1 MQVCLLQV
9 CLLNYKKDGTPFW
22 NQFYLAPATLGD
34 SSMVTHYLGIQADVT
49 QQVEEAEA
57 AAGLALAAEEL
68 AGETLTLRVVTG
80 IRGAHSGWGQLCGSA
95 LPELQG
101 LCQAASAGGRSNCR
115 DSSS

>member
-1 MQVCLLQV
+1 M

-57 AAGLALAAEEL
+57 AAGLAAADEKL
-68 AGETLTLRVVTG
+68 PGDTLTL
-80 IRGAHSGWGQLCGSA
+80 GSS
-95 LPELQG
+95 LTLV
-101 LCQAASAGGRSNCR
+101 
-115 DSSS
+115 